1 MKKLIPI
8 LLLLALLLTA
18 CSQSG
23 ESTAETAADS
33 SAAAEIPSDHTVIT
47 FNGTEVSIRGGGA
60 RDTGSAVVISA
71 AGVYE
76 VTGVSSEKTLV
87 VNTGDDPMDVTLIL
101 NNVQITSLSEP
112 CIRVDQAGHFRL
124 QLASGSQNKL
134 IWGEESM
141 LQSLDPNAAGAAL
154 YSADDMDI
162 EGEGALTVC
171 GYINNGIG
179 CKKDLDI
186 NGGVITVT
194 AANNGIKGN
203 NSVQIKG
210 GSISVSARGDGV
222 KATVTDKEGKG
233 FVEILDGTVTI
244 EAWGD
249 GVQAATE
256 LRISGGT
263 LAVTAQGD
271 GLETG
276 SKALKAEQAVLISGG
291 TLTLSSR
298 EDALRCSLGNVEISG
313 GTLDILALDDGISAG
328 QKGSGAGDVLLTGGT
343 LQISAGKQAVQ
354 ARGSFQAGDCT
365 LFALCGSDK
374 QAAPAGHASLLC
386 MVSGPEG
393 DTVTVGELGSLTARQ
408 SYKRLLCVTGE
419 LSAGTEIAVTNRNG
433 TVNAVVR

>member
-18 CSQSG
+18 CSESSPETG
-23 ESTAETAADS
+23 ETEDQPTEAVS
-33 SAAAEIPSDHTVIT
+33 PDHTVIT
-47 FNGTEVSIRGGGA
+47 FNGTDVSIRGGGA
-60 RDTGSAVVISA
+60 RDEGSRVVISA
-71 AGVYE
+71 AGTYE
-76 VTGVSSEKTLV
+76 ITGVSSEKVLV
-87 VNTGDDPMDVTLIL
+87 VDTGDNPMDVTLIL

-112 CIRVDQAGHFRL
+112 CIRVDQAKHFRL
-124 QLASGSQNKL
+124 QLANNSQNKL
-134 IWGEESM
+134 IWGAEDM
-141 LQSLDPNAAGAAL
+141 LQSADPNAAGAAL

-162 EGEGALTVC
+162 EGEGALTVY

-186 NGGVITVT
+186 NSGAITVT

-233 FVEILDGTVTI
+233 FVEISGGAIAI

-249 GVQAATE
+249 GIHAATE

-271 GLETG
+271 GEETS
-276 SKALKAEQAVLISGG
+276 SKALKAEQTVLISGG
-291 TLTLSSR
+291 TLTLSAR
-298 EDALRCSLGNVEISG
+298 EDALRCSTGNVEITD
-313 GTLDILALDDGISAG
+313 GTLNILALDDGISAG
-328 QKGSGAGDVLLTGGT
+328 QKNSAVGDVLLTGGT
-343 LQISAGKQAVQ
+343 LEISAGKQAVR
-354 ARGSFQAGDCT
+354 AYGKFQADGCT
-365 LFALCGSDK
+365 LFALCGSEK
-374 QAAPAGHASLLC
+374 QTAPTGHASLLC
-386 MVSGPEG
+386 AVAGPEG

-408 SYKRLLCVTGE
+408 SYKRLLCVTVD
-419 LSAGTEIAVTNRNG
+419 LSAGTKIAVTNRNG
-433 TVNAVVR
+433 TVNAAAR

>member
-1 MKKLIPI
+1 MKKLIPL

-141 LQSLDPNAAGAAL
+141 LQSPDPNAAGAAL

-233 FVEILDGTVTI
+233 FVEITDGTVAI

-256 LRISGGT
+256 LRDRKS
-263 LAVTAQGD
+263 
-271 GLETG
+271 
-276 SKALKAEQAVLISGG
+276 
-291 TLTLSSR
+291 
-298 EDALRCSLGNVEISG
+298 
-313 GTLDILALDDGISAG
+313 
-328 QKGSGAGDVLLTGGT
+328 
-343 LQISAGKQAVQ
+343 
-354 ARGSFQAGDCT
+354 
-365 LFALCGSDK
+365 
-374 QAAPAGHASLLC
+374 
-386 MVSGPEG
+386 
-393 DTVTVGELGSLTARQ
+393 
-408 SYKRLLCVTGE
+408 
-419 LSAGTEIAVTNRNG
+419 
-433 TVNAVVR
+433 VV